1 MRSAGTA
8 PVLGEV
14 VVSMRRCLRAL
25 VVAALLAV
33 LGSGCAPGFPKDPE
47 GTLDRVRG
55 GELRAGVSES
65 PPWAEVA
72 DSGRPS
78 GVEVELVEEFADRID
93 AEVVW
98 YPGAESHLIRS
109 LEGGDLDVV
118 VAGLTDTSPWTKHAA
133 LTRPH
138 TEIETWDGRTEKIV
152 LATRLGE
159 NGFLTELE
167 TFLVERG
174 AGR

>member
-1 MRSAGTA
+1 MFPSVRPLAVAVLTA
-8 PVLGEV
+8 
-14 VVSMRRCLRAL
+14 AL
-25 VVAALLAV
+25 VTGC
-33 LGSGCAPGFPKDPE
+33 GSGFPKDPE

-65 PPWAEVA
+65 PPWTEVA

-78 GVEVELVEEFADRID
+78 GVEVELVEEFAERID

-98 YPGAESHLIRS
+98 TSGAESHLIRS

-118 VAGLTDTSPWTKHAA
+118 VAGLTETSPWEKHAA

-167 TFLVERG
+167 TFLVEREEG
-174 AGR
+174 

>member
-1 MRSAGTA
+1 M
-8 PVLGEV
+8 
-14 VVSMRRCLRAL
+14 VSMAFGGGRLAAGVL
-25 VVAALLAV
+25 TALL
-33 LGSGCAPGFPKDPE
+33 LTGCGSGFPKDPE
-47 GTLDRVRG
+47 GTLDRARG
-55 GELRAGVSES
+55 GELRVGISES
-65 PPWAEVA
+65 PPWAEVD

-78 GVEVELVEEFADRID
+78 GREVELVEDFAERID

-98 YPGAESHLIRS
+98 YPGSESHLIRS

-118 VAGLTDTSPWTKHAA
+118 VAGLTETSPWEKHAA

-138 TEIETWDGRTEKIV
+138 TEIETWDDRTEKIV

-167 TFLVERG
+167 TFLVEREEG
-174 AGR
+174 

>member
-1 MRSAGTA
+1 MSVIARPLA
-8 PVLGEV
+8 
-14 VVSMRRCLRAL
+14 
-25 VVAALLAV
+25 VAALLAV
-33 LGSGCAPGFPKDPE
+33 LATGCGPGFPRDPE
-47 GTLDRVRG
+47 GTLERVRG

-65 PPWAEVA
+65 PPWTEVA

-78 GVEVELVEEFADRID
+78 GLEVELVEEFAERVD

-98 YPGAESHLIRS
+98 YPGSESHLIRS

-118 VAGLTDTSPWTKHAA
+118 VAGLTADSPWEQHAA

-138 TEIETWDGRTEKIV
+138 TEIRTWDGRTEKLV

-167 TFLVERG
+167 TFLVAREE
-174 AGR
+174 GR